1 MNRKDVKEVEE
12 SEEEQKQEET
22 KRREEERESIE
33 CFSTKTQRHVQGTDG
48 TAR

>member
-22 KRREEERESIE
+22 KRREEERESVE
-33 CFSTKTQRHVQGTDG
+33 CFSTKTQTVQGTDG